1 MVTRA
6 AAPRISGRIRIR
18 RVRLPGTTMNW
29 KVRALTGALM
39 TLVICVIVTF
49 VATLL
54 AVGFDPAFLRQW
66 AKAFVVAWPI
76 AAITAFFVLPGAR
89 RIAER
94 LAGL

>member
-1 MVTRA
+1 
-6 AAPRISGRIRIR
+6 
-18 RVRLPGTTMNW
+18 MNW

-49 VATLL
+49 VATML
-54 AVGFDPAFLRQW
+54 AVGFDPDFLRQW

-76 AAITAFFVLPGAR
+76 AAVTAYFVLPGAR

-94 LAGL
+94 LGGG